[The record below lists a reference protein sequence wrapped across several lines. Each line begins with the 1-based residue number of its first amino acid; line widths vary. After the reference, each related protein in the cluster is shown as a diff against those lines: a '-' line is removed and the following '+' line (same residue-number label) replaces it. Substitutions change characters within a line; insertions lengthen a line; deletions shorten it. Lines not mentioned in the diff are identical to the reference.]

1 MTIANDGCVL
11 KPLYGAIVMPID
23 KNLLDRLLH
32 EEEGSALDF
41 KRDQYSFDRA
51 DDNAKSELLKDI
63 LAFANAWRRV
73 TAYILIGVD
82 EVKGGRSKIVG
93 VKAHLDDAQLHQFVN
108 SKTQRRIEFSYQP
121 FSMEG
126 VEIGV
131 IEIPIQER
139 PVYLKKKFGKI
150 EKNAVYKRDGSSTA
164 IATPDEVARMGAKQ
178 DFGSTPELVLEWAN
192 IDRHVVLPSPHTVT
206 SLFLDPQLPEDTF
219 KKPRSS
225 SDISNFQIYDH
236 DDPNYSDKVIWYAF
250 WMAFLKPVG
259 LRLHNLS
266 GVVGKRVRF
275 IGSVTKN
282 NTSFVLDK
290 VSRPRRP
297 YRHGMGGIAE
307 RIVPLARQLRP
318 DPDPCVQKLADGW
331 EITIDFGDIRPRDEI
346 WTTSPLLIG
355 SGGGITKLEGEL
367 RGDNIPEPIPCALE
381 INFDVEVRAMEKSDV
396 EPYLDAR

>member
-1 MTIANDGCVL
+1 
-11 KPLYGAIVMPID
+11 MPID
-23 KNLLDRLLH
+23 KSLLDQLLH

-41 KRDQYSFDRA
+41 KRDQYPFEGA
-51 DDNAKSELLKDI
+51 DDKAKSELLKDI
-63 LAFANAWRRV
+63 LAFTNAWRRA

-93 VKAHLDDAQLHQFVN
+93 VKAHLDDAKLHQFVN

-121 FSMEG
+121 FSTED

-139 PVYLKKKFGKI
+139 PVYLKKRFGKI

-206 SLFLDPQLPEDTF
+206 SLFLDPRLPDDTF
-219 KKPRSS
+219 KRPRSS
-225 SDISNFQIYDH
+225 SGISNFQIYDH
-236 DDPNYSDKVIWYAF
+236 DDPNYSDKVIGYTF
-250 WMAFLKPVG
+250 WMAFLRPVG

-266 GVVGKRVRF
+266 GVVGKRIRF
-275 IGSVTKN
+275 IGLVTNENTISVREWTE
-282 NTSFVLDK
+282 
-290 VSRPRRP
+290 RPIRP
-297 YRHGMGGIAE
+297 YRHGMAGIAE
-307 RIVPLARQLRP
+307 RIVPLAQQLRL
-318 DPDPCVQKLADGW
+318 DPDPCVQKLADRW
-331 EITIDFGDIRPRDEI
+331 KITIDFGDIRPRDEI

-367 RGDNIPEPIPCALE
+367 RGDNIPEPIPCVLE
-381 INFDVEVRAMEKSDV
+381 INFDVEQRPMKRSDV
-396 EPYLDAR
+396 EPYLDNR

>member
-1 MTIANDGCVL
+1 MTIG
-11 KPLYGAIVMPID
+11 
-23 KNLLDRLLH
+23 KNFLDQLLH
-32 EEEGSALDF
+32 EEEGSTLDF
-41 KRDQYSFDRA
+41 KRDQYPLEGA

-63 LAFANAWRRV
+63 LAFANAWRRA

-93 VKAHLDDAQLHQFVN
+93 VTAHLDDAKLHQFVN

-121 FSMEG
+121 FSTEG

-139 PVYLKKKFGKI
+139 PVYLKKRFGKI

-225 SDISNFQIYDH
+225 SGISNFQIYDH
-236 DDPNYSDKVIWYAF
+236 DDPNYSDKVIWYTF

-275 IGSVTKN
+275 IGLVTKEK
-282 NTSFVLDK
+282 TISVQEWTE
-290 VSRPRRP
+290 RPIRP
-297 YRHGMGGIAE
+297 YRQHTLRRPPKI
-307 RIVPLARQLRP
+307 IPLAHQLQSN
-318 DPDPCVQKLADGW
+318 PDPCVQKLAEGW
-331 EITIDFGDIRPRDEI
+331 EITIDFGDIRPRDQV
-346 WTTSPLLIG
+346 WTTSNLLIG
-355 SGGGITKLEGEL
+355 SKGGITKLEGEL
-367 RGDNIPEPIPCALE
+367 RGDNIPEPIPCVLE
-381 INFDVEVRAMEKSDV
+381 INFDVKVRAMEKSDV